1 MNNIVRHCHVTTNI
15 STFPV
20 QRIIKDDFL
29 RGIYCLHATGS
40 RLVGRLAWVE
50 GTNRGVLVG
59 GGGEGGSC
67 VLLIY
72 DGHFKARAPA

>member
-1 MNNIVRHCHVTTNI
+1 M
-15 STFPV
+15 
-20 QRIIKDDFL
+20 
-29 RGIYCLHATGS
+29 
-40 RLVGRLAWVE
+40 E